1 MNLLL
6 VMLGVALQEREKN
19 SLCGTFDFSK
29 TSSTRVGTCHLSV
42 NLSPWNNKAGLC
54 IVRKCMGIWVS
65 GNAWPPAICLGEST
79 DVLWCHLSISV
90 RLWKDIVMGVRD
102 TPVILDLHWPPDGLP
117 DQKPFLPAAQ
127 TSIALLRCVSMRHH
141 FGRHPRDWVWAEIT
155 HRGQK
160 KGSGQ
165 LNTEASGSRGTS
177 DLSWNEQV
185 RQSKKWLS
193 KEEKGQAVAD
203 YGSRIICSALDH

>member
-1 MNLLL
+1 MRALRECMSSSYTSGGNYRLSKVSVKYQCWLRKDVKQGFRETAAILL
-6 VMLGVALQEREKN
+6 V
-19 SLCGTFDFSK
+19 LC
-29 TSSTRVGTCHLSV
+29 
-42 NLSPWNNKAGLC
+42 
-54 IVRKCMGIWVS
+54 
-65 GNAWPPAICLGEST
+65 
-79 DVLWCHLSISV
+79 
-90 RLWKDIVMGVRD
+90 
-102 TPVILDLHWPPDGLP
+102 WPPDGLP

-165 LNTEASGSRGTS
+165 LNIEASGSRGTS